1 MQNGLTFEELYT
13 WIPTQ
18 QGKLQ
23 SFHRLLDFLKGF
35 DLLEWAWSSTS
46 SSSSPTFL
54 FLRPPE
60 SFIFYMDKQL
70 RFCEPVVIDCNR
82 KRRSQVAILLN
93 RFASSKNGARITLR
107 INIGVEGDTV
117 RAILFASNMGSLSI
131 MISSGSTLHWPIFLL
146 AKHSQ
151 WEAGFGKR
159 PSPVM
164 HANRQAKSKEGARR
178 KAAITK

>member
-13 WIPTQ
+13 WILPQ
-18 QGKLQ
+18 QDKLH

-93 RFASSKNGARITLR
+93 RFASSKNGAIITLR
-107 INIGVEGDTV
+107 IDIGVGGDTV
-117 RAILFASNMGSLSI
+117 RAILFASDMGSLSI
-131 MISSGSTLHWPIFLL
+131 MISSGSTLHWSIFLP

-151 WEAGFGKR
+151 WDSGIGKI

-164 HANRQAKSKEGARR
+164 HANWQTKSKKGAWR
-178 KAAITK
+178 KTALTK